1 MAIDDRSID
10 GDDDRDDAIETT
22 MASTVTFI
30 RRVALER
37 GRAHE
42 RWTSTRDVDASD
54 ARWTSSEGS
63 IHRARLLRLRAV
75 VFEGLGRRA
84 RGRQRGW
91 SARGDGRAWMGARS
105 ARGDVEDG
113 DADGDDGVDAFL
125 EALERAR
132 SAWAGES
139 DGKAP
144 RGWTGSASAM
154 SRSGTIRVGRAHQ
167 AEVPAWTDARAGGGP
182 NARESYFLGA
192 RVFPVGR
199 GGVGTRVGTRP
210 SPWRRDAN
218 AAARAR
224 ANGGKGTSADASRVV
239 EDERGNG
246 DADDCDDA
254 TVKNAGERADGD
266 DVEEGDEGSVRR
278 KPLFSD
284 EEIARARR
292 ALEDGLRA
300 SGVDE
305 SSGMLGLRTIGAAN
319 ARENWD
325 DDEIATFS
333 RHVTAYAD
341 DLIRLKNKLPKKT
354 MRDVV
359 SYYYNVWQI
368 GVENLGRVDIE
379 GAEAPAP
386 RERRR
391 GPAPKYTSAQIQLEK
406 DQRRIHNFLEYIRAV
421 AMNPK
426 RAMLNVHRAPTTTR
440 VFEHMMARFRAGTH
454 PSPGDTEGVL
464 SDLEK
469 RKNASLFTKEELETQ
484 AKAKAEAKAEAARAK
499 ARAYKAMLKAQRKA
513 ARGDEDGGGRR

>member
-1 MAIDDRSID
+1 MRVD
-10 GDDDRDDAIETT
+10 GRERRESASRMDGERERD
-22 MASTVTFI
+22 
-30 RRVALER
+30 VALWDDSRGESASG
-37 GRAHE
+37 GRA
-42 RWTSTRDVDASD
+42 
-54 ARWTSSEGS
+54 
-63 IHRARLLRLRAV
+63 
-75 VFEGLGRRA
+75 GL
-84 RGRQRGW
+84 
-91 SARGDGRAWMGARS
+91 DGRAR
-105 ARGDVEDG
+105 
-113 DADGDDGVDAFL
+113 
-125 EALERAR
+125 
-132 SAWAGES
+132 
-139 DGKAP
+139 
-144 RGWTGSASAM
+144 
-154 SRSGTIRVGRAHQ
+154 
-167 AEVPAWTDARAGGGP
+167 GGGP
-182 NARESYFLGA
+182 NARERYFLGA
-192 RVFPVGR
+192 RVFPVGTK
-199 GGVGTRVGTRP
+199 GVGTRVGTRP

-218 AAARAR
+218 AGARAR
-224 ANGGKGTSADASRVV
+224 ANGGKGTSADASRGV
-239 EDERGNG
+239 EDERRNG
-246 DADDCDDA
+246 DADDGDDA
-254 TVKNAGERADGD
+254 TEKNAGERADGD
-266 DVEEGDEGSVRR
+266 DVEEGDARSVRR

-300 SGVDE
+300 AGVDE

-368 GVENLGRVDIE
+368 GVENFGRVDIE

-406 DQRRIHNFLEYIRAV
+406 DQRRVHNFLEYIRAV

-426 RAMLNVHRAPTTTR
+426 RAMLNVHRAPMTAR
-440 VFEHMMARFRAGTH
+440 VFEHMMGRFRAGTH

-513 ARGDEDGGGRR
+513 AREAAKTEEGGGKTKSDDGAEADDDERAGAKGKRKKNDEPPKKKAKKTNIVLHKTPKTPKTAEMETKRVTPTGSTKVVKSMKQKKVNSPNEEKRFVL